1 MPPRSAKSTIDDAGL
16 TPTGPPMMGTPRKG
30 EVVIKFGA
38 TGGVVPPHRRGKER
52 GVRAVGAEE
61 GAGVQEP
68 WDPTVLEG
76 SLHERGEREPACA
89 IDVAAVPT
97 GLVWR
102 ESGRR
107 HVRFRQGARLPA
119 GVIRS
124 LMVSRSGCRK
134 LHSRRRAE
142 RAAGCWM

>member
-1 MPPRSAKSTIDDAGL
+1 
-16 TPTGPPMMGTPRKG
+16 MGDQRIQLHEVLLLERRQINRCV
-30 EVVIKFGA
+30 EVV
-38 TGGVVPPHRRGKER
+38 VVRDLDAL
-52 GVRAVGAEE
+52 AVGAEE

-134 LHSRRRAE
+134 LQSRRRAE